1 MDLSRPQL
9 NVRSGVG
16 RRHLMRIRTQLVVCV
31 QAAGW
36 SSRVA
41 LRRLPHGS
49 VVVLLSPFL
58 DDDVAELA
66 VQTRKHGHVVLAIN
80 TLPMPLEPDAET
92 PWGEVAAEMIA
103 AEHRLRLRRMA
114 EHGVAVTREC

>member
-1 MDLSRPQL
+1 
-9 NVRSGVG
+9 
-16 RRHLMRIRTQLVVCV
+16 MRIRTQLVVCV

-36 SSRVA
+36 ASRVA
-41 LRRLPHGS
+41 LRKLPHGC

-58 DDDVAELA
+58 DDDIAELA
-66 VQTRKHGHVVLAIN
+66 VQTRKHGHIVLAIN
-80 TLPMPLEPDAET
+80 TLPLPLKPDPET

-114 EHGVAVTREC
+114 QHGVAVTLQC